1 MFHIVLANATLRL
14 YTEQS
19 HPREC
24 KVIAAPAAGAI
35 CTWVQ
40 LLPHLHSPPLAQPQ
54 PPAAAVLHP
63 QGAFSAVHVQPS
75 PQLQV
80 APAAGAAADLHPHGE
95 FSAVHVQPS
104 PQLQVA
110 PAAGA
115 AADLHPH
122 GEFSAVHVQPSPQ
135 LQVAVAAVLQ
145 PQGEFSA
152 VQVQASPQ
160 VQVVGAIVLVEHR
173 MKKAEH

>member
-35 CTWVQ
+35 CTWRSRSHRQ
-40 LLPHLHSPPLAQPQ
+40 QRSCIRKGRSQQCTCSP
-54 PPAAAVLHP
+54 
-63 QGAFSAVHVQPS
+63 

-104 PQLQVA
+104 PQLHVA